1 MTNIGTWMPQTAL
14 PVGALGTVPTRANE
28 GHGTKAV
35 YAAEQFEALFAS
47 QIMREMR
54 NSIREISPEGSL
66 FRSQIGDGM
75 MDLMSNHIAQVFASQ
90 RAFGI
95 ADFILRQMPTEIAVP
110 GAAPV

>member
-1 MTNIGTWMPQTAL
+1 MPKIGTFMLQTAL
-14 PVGALGTVPTRANE
+14 PIDASGTVSTNANK
-28 GHGTKAV
+28 GRGAKAI

-54 NSIREISPEGSL
+54 NSIREISPEGSP

-75 MDLMSNHIAQVFASQ
+75 MDLMSNHIAQTFAAQ

-95 ADFILRQMPTEIAVP
+95 ADFILRQMPPESAVP
-110 GAAPV
+110 GGSPA

>member
-1 MTNIGTWMPQTAL
+1 MRDIGMRLPQTVL
-14 PVGALGTVPTRANE
+14 SVGALGTVPMRANG

-35 YAAEQFEALFAS
+35 YVAEQFEALFAS

-54 NSIREISPEGSL
+54 NSIREMSSEGSV

-75 MDLMSNHIAQVFASQ
+75 MDLMGNHIAQVFASQ

-95 ADFILRQMPTEIAVP
+95 ADFILRQMPVENAET
-110 GAAPV
+110 GALPV